1 MSKMVNSLKHNNAPM
16 DETREMIAVW
26 IDTKKTVAAVI
37 RNSKNL
43 KERLQQVDEEVE
55 QEV

>member
-1 MSKMVNSLKHNNAPM
+1 M